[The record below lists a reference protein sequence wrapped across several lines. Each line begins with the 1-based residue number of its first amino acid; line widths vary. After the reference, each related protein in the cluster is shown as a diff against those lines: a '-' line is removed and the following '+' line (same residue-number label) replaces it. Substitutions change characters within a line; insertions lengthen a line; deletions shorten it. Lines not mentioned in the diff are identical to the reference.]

1 MVQIMIG
8 IAAFLFLQTAS
19 LVEPQQ
25 GTPQSTEVQPAE
37 KADPKIVCTMEP
49 VTGTR
54 ARKMR
59 VCKTQGY
66 DKRGERDRENFG
78 KMMNNGVNIQPA
90 LPPGV
95 GG

>member
-1 MVQIMIG
+1 MVQIMIE
-8 IAAFLFLQTAS
+8 IAAFLLLQPSAPTGLQPGAPPTA
-19 LVEPQQ
+19 E
-25 GTPQSTEVQPAE
+25 TQPAE
-37 KADPKIVCTMEP
+37 KAEPRIVCTMEP
-49 VTGTR
+49 VTGAR

-66 DKRGERDRENFG
+66 DKRGERDRESFG
-78 KMMNNGVNIQPA
+78 KTMNNGVNVQPV